1 VADVAQVTQEREL
14 VTRYAGRCRVCGQ
27 AVQPGQKVLYGGPAG
42 VRHPECRPAPVSAA
56 PRAPRT
62 PEERRA
68 AADAARA
75 AAEEE
80 AARVDVAALR
90 ALAADLDAAVEGWRP
105 SEEAPD
111 VSMRRLLDAAGLTPA
126 VVRERVLAA
135 GVPEDALVLLRGA
148 ELRTAQGT
156 VDAPRAAALWRVMA
170 PALGRWARRAEWQ
183 IVAARPAGWRSA

>member
-1 VADVAQVTQEREL
+1 MAEREI
-14 VTRYAGRCRVCGQ
+14 VARYAGRCRVCGQ
-27 AVQPGQKVLYGGPAG
+27 AIAPGQKVMYAGPAG
-42 VRHPECRPAPVSAA
+42 VRHPECRPAAA

-68 AADAARA
+68 AAEAARA

-90 ALAADLDAAVEGWRP
+90 ALAADLDAALASWRP

-111 VSMRRLLDAAGLTPA
+111 VTMRRLLDAAGLTPA
-126 VVRERVLAA
+126 VVRRRVLDA

-183 IVAARPAGWRSA
+183 IAAARPAGWRSA